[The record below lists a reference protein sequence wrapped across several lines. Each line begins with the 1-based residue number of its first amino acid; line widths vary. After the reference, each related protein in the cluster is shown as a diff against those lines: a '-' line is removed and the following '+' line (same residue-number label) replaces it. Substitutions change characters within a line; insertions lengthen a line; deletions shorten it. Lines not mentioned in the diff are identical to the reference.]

1 LTEGLERGQ
10 SVNLDV
16 ADSARFW
23 MKMRSERVRTEL
35 SRLLETLRVSGH
47 FTVTDDEVERWI
59 GSKKFFFILAIGR
72 SGTTFLA
79 HVLNLCPDAAVFHEP
94 IKSDID
100 AYRRAFFSPDDA
112 EHYIASFRKKEMYLR
127 TRARNFTVYGE
138 VNSLLRRH
146 YQALSRHFPAAGFLH
161 LVRDGRDVVRTMM
174 STDALKPGFMWTW
187 WLRPHESDPYFEQWD
202 TMDRFAKLCWY
213 WRVENQHLRT
223 SIGNTVKFE
232 EVVRNYE
239 CFEQRILR
247 PFGLTMP
254 QAQWKEQT
262 GVQRNA
268 TTAYQLPHWREWDAY
283 HTRTFETIC
292 GEEMRA
298 NGYQL

>member
-1 LTEGLERGQ
+1 MR
-10 SVNLDV
+10 LDL
-16 ADSARFW
+16 AGNARFW
-23 MKMRSERVRTEL
+23 MKMRSERVRTEV
-35 SRLLETLRVSGH
+35 SRLLETLRVTGNLS
-47 FTVTDDEVERWI
+47 VTDREVEQWI
-59 GSKKFFFILAIGR
+59 AGKRFFFILAIGR

-94 IKSDID
+94 IRSDIE
-100 AYRRAFFSPDDA
+100 AYRRAFFSPSEA
-112 EHYIASFRKKEMYLR
+112 ERYIASFRRKEMYLR
-127 TRARNFTVYGE
+127 TRMRHFTVYGE

-146 YQALSRHFPAAGFLH
+146 YHALSRHFPAAGFLH

-187 WLRPHESDPYFEQWD
+187 WLRPHASDPFFQQWP

-232 EVVRNYE
+232 EVIRDYD
-239 CFEQRILR
+239 CFEQRILH
-247 PFGLTMP
+247 PFGLVMSRDT
-254 QAQWKEQT
+254 WKEQV
-262 GVQRNA
+262 GVQRNP
-268 TTAYQLPHWREWDAY
+268 TGTYQLPHWRGWGAE

-292 GEEMRA
+292 GDEMRA

>member
-1 LTEGLERGQ
+1 MELLERG
-10 SVNLDV
+10 NRMKLDLPG
-16 ADSARFW
+16 SARFW

-35 SRLLETLRVSGH
+35 SRWLETVRVSGKLG
-47 FTVTDDEVERWI
+47 VSDEEVERWI

-94 IKSDID
+94 IRSDID
-100 AYRRAFFSPDDA
+100 AYRRAFFSPADA
-112 EHYIASFRKKEMYLR
+112 ERYISSFRKKEMYLR
-127 TRARNFTVYGE
+127 TRDRDFTVYGE

-146 YQALSRHFPAAGFLH
+146 YHALSRRFPGAGFLH

-187 WLRPHESDPYFEQWD
+187 WLRPHESDPFFERWS

-232 EVVRNYE
+232 EVIRDYG
-239 CFEQRILR
+239 CFERRILR
-247 PFGLTMP
+247 PFGLEMP
-254 QAQWKEQT
+254 ESVWKQQT
-262 GVQRNA
+262 SVQRNA
-268 TTAYQLPHWREWDAY
+268 TTTYQLPHWREWDAE
-283 HTRTFETIC
+283 HTRTFESIC
-292 GEEMRA
+292 GDEMRA
-298 NGYQL
+298 NGYLQ

>member
-1 LTEGLERGQ
+1 MDSELVR
-10 SVNLDV
+10 
-16 ADSARFW
+16 SARFLV
-23 MKMRSERVRTEL
+23 KMRSERVRTEI
-35 SRLLETLRVSGH
+35 SRLLEALRVTGQVG
-47 FTVTDDEVERWI
+47 VTNHQVEQWI
-59 GSKKFFFILAIGR
+59 ASKKFFFILALGR

-79 HVLNLCPDAAVFHEP
+79 HLLNMSSDAVVFHEP
-94 IKSDID
+94 IRSDID

-112 EHYIASFRKKEMYLR
+112 ERYIASFRKKEMYLR
-127 TRARNFTVYGE
+127 TRTREFAVYGE

-146 YQALSRHFPAAGFLH
+146 YHALSRHFPGAGFLH

-174 STDALKPGFMWTW
+174 STDALMPGFMWTW
-187 WLRPHESDPYFEQWD
+187 WLRPHETDPFFTQWP

-232 EVVRNYE
+232 EVIRDYE

-247 PFGLTMP
+247 PFGLRMP
-254 QAQWKEQT
+254 HDVWKRET

-268 TTAYQLPHWREWDAY
+268 TGTYKLPHWREWDGH
-283 HTRTFETIC
+283 HTQTFESIC
-292 GEEMRA
+292 GDEMRA
-298 NGYQL
+298 NGYLQ